1 MMLKKLLLITLIML
15 PAVMSA
21 QKKEIIAYFPEW
33 RAKGEHPYFVKD
45 IEKRNSADKITVLNY
60 AFLIPQPD
68 SEGNIIPGFLD
79 SNMAYQQVYS
89 AEMSIDGIE
98 DDSTQPLRGQFNQL
112 RKLKLRHP
120 DLKIVLSIGGWEGC
134 TYFSDAALTPASRE
148 IFVDA
153 CIDRFISGNLPEAGS
168 AGGKGSAAGIFD
180 GFDIDWEYPV
190 KGGIDS
196 MHHNPDDNNNLS
208 ELFALF
214 RNKLDSIRPGFL
226 LTAAVPATEKYA
238 RYYNIYHDQQY
249 LDWYN
254 LMTYDYR
261 GGWDKFTGHNT
272 NLLSSAVDTTFD
284 RERNSFDKTVHLF
297 NCIYGVSR
305 SKLVPGAAFY
315 GRGWGN
321 VDSLNYGLGR
331 PGSSTS
337 GSSEEGYN
345 DFFDLKEL
353 LNQGFIVY
361 WDNYSMAPYLY
372 NANKKIFWTFDDPRS
387 VALKIHYVDAYD
399 LRGLMFWEITGDD
412 SLGTLVNTIYY
423 GNMPDVRIPLEK
435 KKNSSPGIKIVK
447 PLANVWINEGSNLNI
462 ETETSDKN
470 GTIRKVEFFGDN
482 KSLGYNTKAPFSWVW
497 FNIPEGKHTVK
508 AAAYDSYGSRTESLP
523 VKITVRKR

>member
-1 MMLKKLLLITLIML
+1 MKLKQLLLISLIMFPVVL
-15 PAVMSA
+15 SA

-68 SEGNIIPGFLD
+68 SAGNIIPDFLD
-79 SNMAYQQVYS
+79 SNMAYQQVYTS
-89 AEMSIDGIE
+89 GMSIDGIA

-134 TYFSDAALTPASRE
+134 KYFSDAALTPGSRE
-148 IFVDA
+148 VFVNT
-153 CIDRFISGNLPEAGS
+153 CIDRFISGNLPAAGN
-168 AGGKGSAAGIFD
+168 AGGKGAAAGIFD

-214 RNKLDSIRPGFL
+214 RTKLDSIRPGYL

-238 RYYNIYHDQQY
+238 RYFNIYHDQQY

-261 GGWDKFTGHNT
+261 GGWDKVTGHNT
-272 NLLSSAVDTTFD
+272 NLLSSSADTTFD

-315 GRGWGN
+315 GRGWGS
-321 VDSLNYGLGR
+321 VDSLNYGLGM
-331 PGSSTS
+331 PAGSTS
-337 GSSEEGYN
+337 GISEEGYN
-345 DFFDLKEL
+345 YFSDLKEL
-353 LNQGFIVY
+353 LKQGFVMY
-361 WDNYSMAPYLY
+361 WDNFAMAPYLY
-372 NANKKIFWTFDDPRS
+372 NAEKKIFWTFDDSRS
-387 VALKIHYVDAYD
+387 VALKIHYVDAYN

-423 GNMPDVRIPLEK
+423 GNMPDVKIPLEK
-435 KKNSSPGIKIVK
+435 KKNSSPVVKIIK
-447 PLANVWINEGSNLNI
+447 PSAADWINEGSNLI
-462 ETETSDKN
+462 IDTETSDKN
-470 GTIRKVEFFGDN
+470 GRIIKVEFFGDN
-482 KSLGYNTKAPFSWVW
+482 KSLGFNTKAPFNWVW
-497 FNIPEGKHTVK
+497 FNVPEGHHQVK
-508 AAAYDSYGSRTESLP
+508 AVAYDSYGVKKESPP
-523 VKITVRKR
+523 VKIIVRKR